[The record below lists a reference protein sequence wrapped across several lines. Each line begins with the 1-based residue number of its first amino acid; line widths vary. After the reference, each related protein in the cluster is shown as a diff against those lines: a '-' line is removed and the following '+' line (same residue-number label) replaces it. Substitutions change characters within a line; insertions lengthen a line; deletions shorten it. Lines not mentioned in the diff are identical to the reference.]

1 MGVADFE
8 LQGKCNLDH
17 FDSLGQGGG
26 SHKDNS
32 DPGALVPLQELI
44 RKKWSGKIACL
55 GCMCYLQ
62 MVSGTWETMARRG
75 EELPKSPTESCS
87 SCYGETRLA
96 LVCTQM
102 VDLAVAHLFAK
113 LTKAL
118 KVKWSYQ
125 GPD

>member
-44 RKKWSGKIACL
+44 RRSDLGKL
-55 GCMCYLQ
+55 
-62 MVSGTWETMARRG
+62 
-75 EELPKSPTESCS
+75 
-87 SCYGETRLA
+87 LA
-96 LVCTQM
+96 LDVC
-102 VDLAVAHLFAK
+102 VIYR
-113 LTKAL
+113 
-118 KVKWSYQ
+118 W
-125 GPD
+125 